1 MGKASSKNI
10 SEALRIAIFAAILL
24 VSYVVSGVPYTFFYA
39 ASPDFLLV
47 FTVCIA
53 MFLPPLS
60 SGIFAVFAG
69 LLKDIACASL
79 FGFHGLI
86 YLLCAVTVS
95 LLIAF
100 LVRRTFINALITNA
114 GAVIAVKFFYYF
126 IYNVLFEKGGRIALF
141 TGSVIPSVLLSIIIL
156 PVYYFA
162 FRYVNRKFGIED

>member
-1 MGKASSKNI
+1 MRKASFKNI
-10 SEALRIAIFAAILL
+10 SGALRIAIFAAILL

-47 FTVCIA
+47 FMVCIA
-53 MFLPPLS
+53 MFMPPLPA
-60 SGIFAVFAG
+60 GIFAVFAG
-69 LLKDIACASL
+69 LLKDIACASI

-100 LVRRTFINALITNA
+100 LIRRTFINAIITNA
-114 GAVIAVKFFYYF
+114 AAVAVVKFFYYF

-141 TGSVIPSVLLSIIIL
+141 TDSVIPSVFLTILIL
-156 PVYYFA
+156 PVYYFG
-162 FRYVNRKFGIED
+162 FKYVNRKFGIED

>member
-10 SEALRIAIFAAILL
+10 NEALRMAIFAAILL
-24 VSYVVSGVPYTFFYA
+24 VSYVVSGMPYTFFYA

-47 FTVCIA
+47 FTACLA

-60 SGIFAVFAG
+60 AGIFAVFAG
-69 LLKDIACASL
+69 LLKDIACASI

-114 GAVIAVKFFYYF
+114 ASVISVKFFYYF

-141 TGSVIPSVLLSIIIL
+141 TGSVIPSVLLSVIIL
-156 PVYYFA
+156 PVYYFG
-162 FRYVNRKFGIED
+162 FKYINRRFGIED